1 MRKHTLREENGF
13 TLIEIIVA
21 VVIMGMAYVVIL
33 QNFSLSTRNLSK
45 VESVR
50 DNLLRSALEFDQHSL
65 AAKLDNE
72 ESTEMTESVFM
83 EGSMYQLILV
93 ADENENFMTLR
104 LEKI

>member
-1 MRKHTLREENGF
+1 
-13 TLIEIIVA
+13 
-21 VVIMGMAYVVIL
+21 MGMAYVVIL